1 MIGGKDRCC
10 YNDGPDATGKVND
23 TRRTDFY
30 RGDLGE
36 LHRAIGAGADVRGYH
51 AWCLMDNF
59 EWTEGY
65 TKRFGL
71 VHDDFKTQKRTVKES
86 GRWYARV
93 AAANALVG

>member
-59 EWTEGY
+59 
-65 TKRFGL
+65 
-71 VHDDFKTQKRTVKES
+71 
-86 GRWYARV
+86 
-93 AAANALVG
+93 

>member
-36 LHRAIGAGADVRGYH
+36 LHRP
-51 AWCLMDNF
+51 L
-59 EWTEGY
+59 
-65 TKRFGL
+65 
-71 VHDDFKTQKRTVKES
+71 
-86 GRWYARV
+86 ARV
-93 AAANALVG
+93 PTCAGTTRGA